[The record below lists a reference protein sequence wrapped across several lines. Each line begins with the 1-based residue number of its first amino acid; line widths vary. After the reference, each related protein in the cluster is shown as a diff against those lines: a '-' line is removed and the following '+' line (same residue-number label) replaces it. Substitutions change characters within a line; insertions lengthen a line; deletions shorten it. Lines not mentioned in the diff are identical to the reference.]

1 MSNVCYYMWDGEI
14 VLPSPLYTVSN
25 LVKVS
30 PGEVTCLAC
39 GQTYSQRT
47 KRCPLCFGDGDGTD
61 FYEDD
66 ESAIVTAKTT
76 PTISYLMDDEY
87 IIVK

>member
-1 MSNVCYYMWDGEI
+1 MWDGEI

-47 KRCPLCFGDGDGTD
+47 KRCPLCFGYGDGTD